1 MPQNGPL
8 ALYRRKLSSGE
19 LKPDSAQELA
29 AEKLESLYHAL
40 MGYEPST
47 GPTGWVARFGFSK
60 RHRRDE
66 PEPPQGLYIYG
77 EVGRGKSMLM
87 DLFYQTAPVARK
99 KRLHFHEFMRDV
111 HADFHA
117 RRQSKGGSGDAL
129 ADIAKGVA
137 DSTWL
142 LCLDELE
149 IHDIADAMIVGR
161 LFEALIAAGTVIVTT
176 SNRPPQDLYKDGLQR
191 EKFLP
196 FIDLI
201 CRKLDV
207 LQLASTKDYRMG
219 RVQGSKVYVTPL
231 GPQADAEIEAIFRR
245 LLDGQEPKPDTV
257 TVHGRAI
264 PVPQAGNGTARFSFG
279 DLCDKPLGTHD
290 YLQIATLY
298 DVVVIENI
306 PRLGPENRNQARR
319 FVTLIDALYDHKT
332 LLVCSAAAPPEDLYL
347 EGDGKF
353 EFQRTVS
360 RLMEM
365 QSEDYIRLPHLT

>member
-1 MPQNGPL
+1 MSPTGPL
-8 ALYRRKLSSGE
+8 ALYRSKLASGE
-19 LKPDSAQELA
+19 LKPDSAQALA
-29 AEKLESLYHAL
+29 AEKLESLAHAL
-40 MGYEPST
+40 QGYEPST
-47 GPTGWVARFGFSK
+47 GATGWRARFGFAL
-60 RHRRDE
+60 RHRREE
-66 PEPPQGLYIYG
+66 PETPPGLYIYG

-87 DLFYQTAPVARK
+87 DLFYQTAPVAK
-99 KRLHFHEFMRDV
+99 KRRLHFHEFMRDI

-117 RRQSKGGSGDAL
+117 RRKSKSGGDDAL
-129 ADIAKGVA
+129 ADIARGVA
-137 DSTWL
+137 DKTWL

-196 FIDLI
+196 FIDLL
-201 CRKLDV
+201 CRRLDV
-207 LQLASTKDYRMG
+207 LQLASVTDYRLG

-231 GPQADAEIEAIFRR
+231 GPAADAEIEAIFQR
-245 LLDGQEPKPDTV
+245 LLDDKPAAPDSV
-257 TVHGRAI
+257 VVHERVI
-264 PVPQAGNGTARFSFG
+264 PVPLAGNGAARFSFT

-298 DVVVIENI
+298 DCVVIERI

-332 LLVCSAAAPPEDLYL
+332 LMVCSAEAPPEDLYL